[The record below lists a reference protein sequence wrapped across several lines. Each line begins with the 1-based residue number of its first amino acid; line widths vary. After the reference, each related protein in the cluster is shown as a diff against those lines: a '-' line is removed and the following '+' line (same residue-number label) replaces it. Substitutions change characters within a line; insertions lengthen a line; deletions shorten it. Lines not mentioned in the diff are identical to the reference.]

1 MKNYYL
7 GEKHHETSHEKVFS
21 NKGMFI
27 GEFSR
32 YASGQAMWQLKN
44 KLEYMKIALIVDD
57 LKENLYMLE
66 SLLKAYHYKPV
77 CANNGAEALGLALKE
92 PPDIIIADILMPVM
106 DGYSL
111 CREWKKKE
119 TLKNIPFVFYT
130 ATYTH
135 PKDEEFALSLG
146 ADKFIIKPQEPED
159 FMAMIEEVLA
169 EYQIDKLQVHEPSEA
184 SEISILKEYNETL
197 IRKMEDRML
206 KSEDAEKKIRIYA
219 SQLETEIEQR
229 KQVEQALKESE
240 LRFRVLA
247 ESAPVGIFKTDAH
260 GATIYVNQRWCEI
273 SQLSFD
279 EAKGNDWLKAI
290 HPEDRDN
297 LMKGWQ
303 QATLASS
310 LSKVEY
316 RFIRPDGSI
325 AWVIGQ
331 AVPQNDKNG
340 NVIGYIGTITDIT
353 ERKKMEADLIVSKE
367 KAEESDRLKSAFLA
381 NMSHEVRTPLN
392 SILGFSELLA
402 ESDFEDQH
410 KKEFIHQII
419 TNGNNLLSIISD
431 IMDISKLESGELQIH
446 RSQINVQKFISTIK
460 EPFAIEAEKK
470 GLELKLT
477 HTENEDEIFILTDVN
492 RLRQIFN
499 NLISNAIKFTV
510 DGCIEIGY
518 QNKGNLIEFYVR
530 DTGIGIPVEY
540 HDKIF
545 ERFRQIESEKTRKYG
560 GNGLGLTITKNLV
573 ELLSGKMRLE
583 SELGKGSV
591 FYFSLPTYS

>member
-1 MKNYYL
+1 
-7 GEKHHETSHEKVFS
+7 
-21 NKGMFI
+21 
-27 GEFSR
+27 
-32 YASGQAMWQLKN
+32 
-44 KLEYMKIALIVDD
+44 MKIALIVDD

-106 DGYSL
+106 DGYTL
-111 CREWKKKE
+111 CREWKKEE

-146 ADKFIIKPQEPED
+146 ADRFIIKPQEPVD
-159 FMAMIEEVLA
+159 FMVMIEEVLS
-169 EYQIDKLQVHEPSEA
+169 EYHRDKLQVHEPSES
-184 SEISILKEYNETL
+184 SEIAILKEYNETL

-219 SQLETEIEQR
+219 NQLETEIEQR

-247 ESAPVGIFKTDAH
+247 ESAPVGIFKTDAL
-260 GATIYVNQRWCEI
+260 GTTNYVNPRWCEI
-273 SQLSFD
+273 SQLSFK
-279 EAKGNDWLKAI
+279 EAIGDGWLNAI
-290 HPEDRDN
+290 HPDDRDN
-297 LMKGWQ
+297 LALGWQ
-303 QATLASS
+303 QTTLISS
-310 LSKVEY
+310 SSKVEY
-316 RFIRPDGSI
+316 RFIHPDGSI
-325 AWVIGQ
+325 AWVMGQ

-402 ESDFEDQH
+402 DPDFEDQQ
-410 KKEFIHQII
+410 KQEFIHQII

-431 IMDISKLESGELQIH
+431 IMDISKLESGELRIL
-446 RSQINVQKFISTIK
+446 RSQFNVQNFISSVK
-460 EPFAIEAEKK
+460 ESFVIQAQKK
-470 GLELKLT
+470 ELELKLI
-477 HTENEDEIFILTDVN
+477 HTENEDEISIVSDAN

-499 NLISNAIKFTV
+499 NLIINAIKFTEE
-510 DGCIEIGY
+510 GSIEIGY
-518 QNKGNLIEFYVR
+518 QNKGNLIEFYVK
-530 DTGIGIPVEY
+530 DTGIGIPAEY

-560 GNGLGLTITKNLV
+560 GNGLGLTISKNLV
-573 ELLSGKMRLE
+573 ELMGGEIWLD